1 MATFGNFK
9 NGWICCSRGWENF
22 RMFDSIN
29 VTKTIIKITNV
40 IIFLPMP
47 NITKII
53 TRLWKLL
60 VLSTTCKST
69 NPVSNVPIPNPPIP
83 RNPIPSQLLCWAAS
97 LLIPTDPI
105 RSSATDQ
112 LLRLLLKCKCNS
124 RWRKKTTIKRMLH
137 AARWFWNHH
146 RIFSH
151 SEIPWT
157 TSQMQLQTRVG
168 ENCSR
173 LNSFFGLSAAF
184 KTRVSRKR
192 PTPTQL
198 DIYNNIQQLPPV
210 GCEDNGCSRAF
221 GGAGQCVQLTN
232 LTPNQLGQVS
242 KKFVFFI
249 WWSSMEKSYRHSH
262 TLLWF
267 WWHWWACCWW
277 PTTASAP
284 GTLPMRPPCQ
294 ACVAGLRP
302 AQ

>member
-60 VLSTTCKST
+60 VLSTT
-69 NPVSNVPIPNPPIP
+69 NPVSNVPIPNPQIP
-83 RNPIPSQLLCWAAS
+83 SNPFSSQLLDWTAS

-124 RWRKKTTIKRMLH
+124 RWRKKTTINRMLH

-173 LNSFFGLSAAF
+173 LNSFFGLE
-184 KTRVSRKR
+184 KG
-192 PTPTQL
+192 L
-198 DIYNNIQQLPPV
+198 
-210 GCEDNGCSRAF
+210 
-221 GGAGQCVQLTN
+221 GAGD
-232 LTPNQLGQVS
+232 QVPYTIL
-242 KKFVFFI
+242 FDEVDD
-249 WWSSMEKSYRHSH
+249 
-262 TLLWF
+262 
-267 WWHWWACCWW
+267 
-277 PTTASAP
+277 
-284 GTLPMRPPCQ
+284 
-294 ACVAGLRP
+294 
-302 AQ
+302 